1 MTEESYNEQTVNF
14 YGFRDLDSEWIW
26 LDTQPT
32 RNMFRYNVNDL
43 LILYNPPPNHFPQ
56 LWKFPPENRRKWKRD
71 LEDEVVTRT
80 VI

>member
-43 LILYNPPPNHFPQ
+43 LILYTPPPQP
-56 LWKFPPENRRKWKRD
+56 LST
-71 LEDEVVTRT
+71 VVE
-80 VI
+80 ISS